1 MLNCIWGRRDTFFD
15 SDDEKMDG
23 DTVMDYHF
31 GGGEDQDPERRKTK
45 QEVMAEIIAKSK
57 MYKAEKRKEKDERDE
72 DLEKLN
78 SGFADISALLAANER
93 PPRERVSRKEAKET
107 APIDDFDQLAR
118 DLMDDMKAQ
127 ASSRLKTPEE
137 VIPLGRQLQ
146 TLHPTPFTLHPTSCI
161 LHPPPF
167 TLHYALSTRN
177 TVHGTRYTRH
187 EALGTKRWHHVPNT
201 MHVL

>member
-1 MLNCIWGRRDTFFD
+1 MLICIWGRRDTFFD

-93 PPRERVSRKEAKET
+93 PPRERVSRKEAKEA

-137 VIPLGRQLQ
+137 VMPRWPSTPHPTPY
-146 TLHPTPFTLHPTSCI
+146 TLHPTPHTPQPKH
-161 LHPPPF
+161 
-167 TLHYALSTRN
+167 ATRN
-177 TVHGTRYTRH
+177 T
-187 EALGTKRWHHVPNT
+187 PNT
-201 MHVL
+201 KHEIRDARH